1 MRLPMQHGGEASV
14 PRERAPELKIRGA
27 AASAAQEAK
36 ERIDPHEV
44 RAPQH
49 AAPQDTTPDAAR
61 DETDDRPREA
71 PGADAAPSANEPR
84 PDRASTALPACFL
97 PPPDPHGD
105 PAWGLGQEVATGADA
120 ALTEKLAHFHTLKEQ
135 GVHFNATLARNRS
148 FHNPHIYAKLVKWAD
163 LDETGSNYVPMAH
176 AAQRP
181 PMWDPKR
188 ADMLRDG
195 DVAALG
201 TYTH

>member
-1 MRLPMQHGGEASV
+1 MQHGGEASV